1 MAVPWLLLLAATV
14 GTPRA
19 QPWVSVSHHERAP
32 KVDTQALGN
41 LKETKVLEKQQL
53 DLSITRQ
60 HALVASLTVGTPPQ
74 KMTCLLDT
82 GSSDLWLPSKR
93 CTSCQNPHMFHADRS
108 SSFSP
113 SLVDSPQGKRPIA
126 VRVSYG
132 TGEIVG
138 YKVQD
143 TVTFGGAEIKNQTFI
158 IVEDAQLP
166 GDRDWDGICGL
177 GWASIAQ
184 LGHPLYERLQEMGRK
199 AIFSFVPEGTT
210 SSHMALG
217 QVPSYAIKPGSL
229 VWTPT
234 EHLHGAE
241 EAVSLPRG
249 GGGQSG
255 GASPGGKKT
264 FWITRGGIAVHKQSP
279 HEARF
284 LVDTGTNQV
293 LLAPRHLY
301 MSIMRSVLPDDKFDK
316 LCGMDQSAGGVVF
329 CDCSV
334 VEQSK
339 DLPPL
344 KIFLGDRPFELPIAE
359 MFSRIPT
366 INGQGH
372 ACMLAIQPNNINIE
386 EPSSGF
392 PLPLPFGGMGGG
404 MGGLPEMP
412 SMDDFPLPFSFPMPG
427 LGAPVFG
434 GSHHRSHGDL
444 LDSIFGDPFGSR
456 GQGGLG
462 DPFAPFK
469 DMGIGHLG
477 QGVQSEQ
484 VQERIHQR
492 PDGTV
497 CKEITV
503 LENGKVKSRKEECT
517 KPQDADA
524 VRRLQLLVPTG
535 GILEIPLDPAG
546 REEGGEQ
553 LPREPDLW
561 ILGGMFLE
569 KFVVSFDFD
578 QGRIGFAE
586 KAAGTEAIEAAVG
599 LASLR
604 GAEHTSGASLAKIAA
619 GALIAVTATSLIYAT
634 LRMRLRSERELVEPL
649 ELLPS
654 E

>member
-74 KMTCLLDT
+74 KMSCLLDT

-234 EHLHGAE
+234 EHLHG
-241 EAVSLPRG
+241 
-249 GGGQSG
+249 
-255 GASPGGKKT
+255 KKT

-284 LVDTGTNQV
+284 LVDTGCLQSDMSSLLQEREELKGTNQV

-301 MSIMRSVLPDDKFDK
+301 MSIMRSVLPDDK
-316 LCGMDQSAGGVVF
+316 L
-329 CDCSV
+329 
-334 VEQSK
+334 
-339 DLPPL
+339 
-344 KIFLGDRPFELPIAE
+344 
-359 MFSRIPT
+359 
-366 INGQGH
+366 
-372 ACMLAIQPNNINIE
+372 LA
-386 EPSSGF
+386 
-392 PLPLPFGGMGGG
+392 
-404 MGGLPEMP
+404 
-412 SMDDFPLPFSFPMPG
+412 
-427 LGAPVFG
+427 
-434 GSHHRSHGDL
+434 
-444 LDSIFGDPFGSR
+444 
-456 GQGGLG
+456 
-462 DPFAPFK
+462 
-469 DMGIGHLG
+469 
-477 QGVQSEQ
+477 
-484 VQERIHQR
+484 
-492 PDGTV
+492 
-497 CKEITV
+497 
-503 LENGKVKSRKEECT
+503 
-517 KPQDADA
+517 
-524 VRRLQLLVPTG
+524 
-535 GILEIPLDPAG
+535 
-546 REEGGEQ
+546 
-553 LPREPDLW
+553 
-561 ILGGMFLE
+561 
-569 KFVVSFDFD
+569 
-578 QGRIGFAE
+578 
-586 KAAGTEAIEAAVG
+586 
-599 LASLR
+599 
-604 GAEHTSGASLAKIAA
+604 
-619 GALIAVTATSLIYAT
+619 
-634 LRMRLRSERELVEPL
+634 
-649 ELLPS
+649 
-654 E
+654 